1 MIHTDPR
8 AGIYVIV
15 ITWARGICL
24 IYMPKPEGTGMYIR
38 QIPSAHVISNIHHFR
53 HSIKICPNLQVT
65 VQLLY
70 IVTDA
75 ECDSGMLF

>member
-1 MIHTDPR
+1 MGTRDLPD
-8 AGIYVIV
+8 
-15 ITWARGICL
+15 
-24 IYMPKPEGTGMYIR
+24 IYMPKPSGLWPSGLGIYIR
-38 QIPSAHVISNIHHFR
+38 QIPSAHVISNIYHFW

-75 ECDSGMLF
+75 ECNSGMLF